1 MKRSEQDYYKKYF
14 GSNLNNSKNTWT
26 GIKSII
32 TMKNVLSTV
41 PRTFSHGVNATTS
54 PSEIAD
60 VFNNYFVSVP
70 ETAKQNINCSHK
82 TFLNTYKINAIYSG
96 EIANIISSLNI
107 NKACG
112 PFSIPKKILIL
123 LKQDISTQLSNL
135 FNFSFPLALFHLY
148 LKLQR

>member
-1 MKRSEQDYYKKYF
+1 
-14 GSNLNNSKNTWT
+14 
-26 GIKSII
+26 
-32 TMKNVLSTV
+32 MKNVLSTV
-41 PRTFSHGVNATTS
+41 PTTFSHGVNATTS
-54 PSEIAD
+54 TSEIAD